1 MPKVRVCAVSYLNT
15 VPLVWGMLH
24 GEQKGMFDLFFRVP
38 SGCADM
44 LAAGEADIGIVPAY
58 ELLKHPL
65 EPLPGLGIACRGA
78 VQSILLV
85 TKVPPKEI
93 RTLAA
98 DSSSRT
104 SVQLARV
111 WLARCY
117 GNRPEIV
124 THAPDLEAM
133 LAASD
138 AALLIGDPALRVYA
152 ASLPYPVYD
161 LGAEWL
167 ALTGLPMV
175 FAVWAARPG
184 VLNTAIVDAFYASF
198 RYGRERMD
206 DIVRAES
213 PARGFTPELVREYLT
228 AAIRHTLG
236 EGEMAGL
243 RLFLEWA
250 GERAAEVR
258 Y

>member
-1 MPKVRVCAVSYLNT
+1 MCAVSYLNT

-38 SGCADM
+38 SACADM
-44 LAAGEADIGIVPAY
+44 LAAGEADIGIVPAF
-58 ELLKHPL
+58 ELLRHPF
-65 EPLPGLGIACRGA
+65 ETLPGLGIACRGA

-85 TKVPPKEI
+85 SKTPPERI

-111 WLARCY
+111 WLARRH
-117 GNRPEIV
+117 GNHPEIV
-124 THAPDLEAM
+124 SHAPDLKAM

-138 AALLIGDPALRVYA
+138 AALLIGDPALRIDRA
-152 ASLPYPVYD
+152 AVSYPTFD

-167 ALTGLPMV
+167 AMTGLPMV

-184 VLNTAIVDAFYASF
+184 VLNPAIVEAFHASY
-198 RYGRERMD
+198 RHGRASMD
-206 DIVRAES
+206 EIVRTES
-213 PARGFTPELVREYLT
+213 VARGFAPPLVLEYLT
-228 AAIRHTLG
+228 RSIRHSIDEEETKG
-236 EGEMAGL
+236 I
-243 RLFLEWA
+243 RLFLDLA
-250 GERAAEVR
+250 GEKSAKHR